1 MRPLKTLAAR
11 CTATLFAVAF
21 FGTSALAT
29 GGPLPPVPQA
39 ELPQWHAV
47 GVVNVEGPA
56 GIPSC
61 SGTLVAPDLV
71 LTAAHCAG
79 GRKAGQNPRFFV
91 VGWNGTTRIAYREAA
106 EMRVYP
112 PYLSASDTRAFAFD
126 VGVLQLQTPVPAE
139 TAEPVS
145 LFAGTVETG
154 PVALLAYHRFAP
166 RQLHGR
172 FDCDA
177 GPAWDATMILS
188 DCTVVSG
195 NSGGALLVR
204 DEERWTLGGVIVARA
219 GPDGNAMVVPVNDW
233 IRAEVAAAQQ
243 RAEERAA
250 QP

>member
-1 MRPLKTLAAR
+1 MRPLKTLTGRRAA
-11 CTATLFAVAF
+11 ALFAILFSGVRV
-21 FGTSALAT
+21 LAES
-29 GGPLPPVPQA
+29 GPLSPVPQA
-39 ELPQWHAV
+39 GLPQWHAV
-47 GVVNVEGPA
+47 GVVNVGGPA
-56 GIPSC
+56 GIPTC

-79 GRKAGQNPRFFV
+79 GRNAGQILRFFTI
-91 VGWNGTTRIAYREAA
+91 GWNGTTQIASHRAA

-112 PYLSASDTRAFAFD
+112 PYLFASGTRAFAFD
-126 VGVLQLQTPVPAE
+126 IGVLQLQTPVPAE
-139 TAEPVS
+139 TAAPMT
-145 LFAGTVETG
+145 LFTGTVEAG
-154 PVALLAYHRFAP
+154 PVALLAHQRFTP

-172 FDCDA
+172 FDCGAELTWEDS
-177 GPAWDATMILS
+177 MILS

-204 DEERWTLGGVIVARA
+204 DGERWTLGGVIVARA